1 MNDQPTPPIDAADDS
16 WLPDPNPTLPEDFRT
31 DGAAVVA
38 LATGRPLSMEL
49 DSAPVAA
56 SPPADAPPAPQD
68 AAPPPS
74 APADGEPPPRGRE
87 RPRGEIWKGCPVK
100 PLGVNGKTSYYLDI
114 HGQMRAVEK
123 HDQQTIMHLFGHMIP
138 RLYLNFAQWDA
149 KAEAPK
155 KDRFDANKAAAAMIS
170 ACSEKGLFDPD
181 GAVRGVGA
189 WSDDDGRLIYHTGD
203 QLLFEGAAEA
213 QEPASHQGKIYPAY
227 PPIPHPV
234 KSLKAAMVASTILET
249 FATWRWTRGD
259 IDPMVCLGMIGI
271 QMMGGALDWR
281 PTFWATGPK
290 AAGKSSFQKLV
301 LHLHGGEKGL
311 IQSNDATKSGI
322 TSRIGHSSLPVAL
335 DELEPGDEG
344 SSKEKDIIILAR
356 VASSGGQWYRG
367 SADQKGAGGNVY
379 STFLFSS
386 ILIPGAL
393 KSQDLSRL
401 VILSLQP
408 FEEGTPAPTLRSEEW
423 RKRGAELKRLLIDRW
438 PTWRTRLDL
447 WREAFGEHGIG
458 GRNADNWA
466 TIMAM
471 AQMALSADLPTA
483 DELQGWCAKVAAWVT
498 DAANG
503 DFVRSVLQG
512 LPRSARNAMFDAG
525 GLLNAAGARQ
535 LREALF
541 ARAWPDPDILARF
554 TEGNAG
560 ELKSLLEALD
570 EAAPAFAALKADI
583 EAGLVRP
590 EMDIS
595 GYVLDA
601 MRLIAAAREVAASSK
616 VPMAKAV
623 QDLLEEID
631 LIDGAVAPLTAALV
645 RKFWTGGKAAKA
657 EDIAAFLTRYADEAR
672 KAGSAGGMFDAPG
685 PRDVLMAIDR
695 AAFGDLPED
704 LGNVRGFARP
714 GDTARAEEIAA
725 TPVEGFEA
733 GAASPEAEAV
743 RDEIRAE
750 LETPPAAPNP
760 TPAQIAA
767 LREAGMDDFE
777 VELPDGTTTTLQAAL
792 DDLDADQGFDA
803 FIQACGITPAGG
815 AQ

>member
-1 MNDQPTPPIDAADDS
+1 MNDQPNPPIEGHDDS
-16 WLPDPNPTLPEDFRT
+16 WMPDPDPQLPEDFRA

-38 LATGRPLSMEL
+38 LATGRPLAQEL

-56 SPPADAPPAPQD
+56 APPADAS
-68 AAPPPS
+68 PPPS
-74 APADGEPPPRGRE
+74 ADAPPEPPPRGRD
-87 RPRGEIWKGCPVK
+87 RPRGQIWDGCPVK

-155 KDRFDANKAAAAMIS
+155 KDRFDANRAAAAMIS

-189 WSDDDGRLIYHTGD
+189 WSDDDGKLIYHTGD
-203 QLLFEGAAEA
+203 RLLLQGEDP
-213 QEPASHQGKIYPAY
+213 QEPAAHQGRIYPAY

-234 KSLKAAMVASTILET
+234 IATKDAYSAEKILET
-249 FATWRWTRGD
+249 FATWRWTRSD
-259 IDPMVCLGMIGI
+259 IDPMVCVGMIGI

-408 FEEGTPAPTLRSEEW
+408 FEDGTPAPTLRSDEW
-423 RKRGAELKRLLIDRW
+423 RKRGAELKRALIDRW
-438 PTWRTRLDL
+438 PSWRQRLDL
-447 WREAFGEHGIG
+447 WREAFAEHGIG

-471 AQMALSADLPTA
+471 AQMALSPDLPSA
-483 DELQGWCAKVAAWVT
+483 DALTGWCTKVAAWVKEDVAEIGS
-498 DAANG
+498 DADEMLLHLLTQPYDIYRRGEQYTVAQWLMVAAGLPGAPPNLLG
-503 DFVRSVLQG
+503 DFDSGTQGQENRRKEANAKLGRAGLRVYGKGHEATLFIAQAQIQG
-512 LPRSARNAMFDAG
+512 LKD
-525 GLLNAAGARQ
+525 
-535 LREALF
+535 LF
-541 ARAWPDPDILARF
+541 ARSQWANGVWCQSAARVKGAKF
-554 TEGNAG
+554 GRDVSPRKLEGIQTRGVEIPITAIPG
-560 ELKSLLEALD
+560 LLSFPAD
-570 EAAPAFAALKADI
+570 RVAAP
-583 EAGLVRP
+583 
-590 EMDIS
+590 
-595 GYVLDA
+595 
-601 MRLIAAAREVAASSK
+601 
-616 VPMAKAV
+616 
-623 QDLLEEID
+623 
-631 LIDGAVAPLTAALV
+631 
-645 RKFWTGGKAAKA
+645 
-657 EDIAAFLTRYADEAR
+657 
-672 KAGSAGGMFDAPG
+672 
-685 PRDVLMAIDR
+685 
-695 AAFGDLPED
+695 
-704 LGNVRGFARP
+704 
-714 GDTARAEEIAA
+714 
-725 TPVEGFEA
+725 
-733 GAASPEAEAV
+733 
-743 RDEIRAE
+743 
-750 LETPPAAPNP
+750 PPAPTAP
-760 TPAQIAA
+760 
-767 LREAGMDDFE
+767 EHEDF
-777 VELPDGTTTTLQAAL
+777 A
-792 DDLDADQGFDA
+792 
-803 FIQACGITPAGG
+803 
-815 AQ
+815 